1 MDACSVFR
9 GVQKI
14 IMLLAYTS
22 EIISGGVFGGFHNFE
37 TN

>member
-9 GVQKI
+9 GVQK